1 VIVALLLGASAL
13 LAQDTGATPAS
24 ADLAPSRALVEP
36 ATAAP
41 GKEGAGQ
48 EGAGQEGAGQPPLEL
63 VSMEDVQ
70 QSLQRSVGWLL
81 ERQNAD
87 GSWGHAAPDSLH
99 ELGYSPASFRHW
111 QLAGGAIVLWAFL
124 QLDETPQLRGA
135 IERGLDF
142 TLKAPLP
149 MRGSDWDIDG
159 NWALLYV
166 TVLLD
171 HAAGDPRFQAEPW
184 KSRYAERIRAKAE
197 EYLARLEIMQS
208 PLGGWGYYEGEVVA
222 ARPSWATS
230 FSTAAVV
237 PALHSAKARGWK
249 VDEAMC
255 KDALAYVRRCALPS
269 GAYQYDLRPVPR
281 IDGGEGIDE
290 IKGSLGRI
298 QIGNWARRV
307 AGDRV
312 VDDEK
317 IARGLD
323 LFFEHHRFLDVA
335 RMRPVPHEAYYA
347 NAGYFY
353 FFGHCYAALAAD
365 QLADGEARRKYHRMI
380 RGHVLKAQATTGQYV
395 DFVGSFYSWTYA
407 TGFALVALQRG
418 LLAEGDAR

>member
-1 VIVALLLGASAL
+1 MIVALLLGASAL

-41 GKEGAGQ
+41 GK

-353 FFGHCYAALAAD
+353 FFGHYYCALAINELPAAEREAWHAKLRPHVVKCQYDDGSTSDFLHSRYDILASTAYAA
-365 QLADGEARRKYHRMI
+365 M
-380 RGHVLKAQATTGQYV
+380 
-395 DFVGSFYSWTYA
+395 
-407 TGFALVALQRG
+407 ALDLG
-418 LLAEGDAR
+418 LPRSKP

>member
-1 VIVALLLGASAL
+1 MIDALVLCAWATLAQDAAATQAASAATSSFAATSSLGGASA
-13 LAQDTGATPAS
+13 Q
-24 ADLAPSRALVEP
+24 
-36 ATAAP
+36 AAP
-41 GKEGAGQ
+41 EQGGGDDSA
-48 EGAGQEGAGQPPLEL
+48 PVPLE
-63 VSMEDVQ
+63 EVQ
-70 QSLQRSVGWLL
+70 QSLQRSVAWLL
-81 ERQNAD
+81 ARQNAD
-87 GSWGHAAPDSLH
+87 GSWGHAAPGSLH
-99 ELGYSPASFRHW
+99 ELNYSPASFRHW

-124 QLDETPQLRGA
+124 QLDETPALRAA
-135 IERGLDF
+135 IERGMDF
-142 TLKAPLP
+142 TLQAPLP
-149 MRGSDWDIDG
+149 LRGSDWDIDG

-171 HAAGDPRFQAEPW
+171 HAAGDPRFHAEPW
-184 KSRYAERIRAKAE
+184 KSRYADRIRKKAE
-197 EYLARLEIMQS
+197 EYLARLKLMQS

-222 ARPSWATS
+222 AGPSWATS

-237 PALHSAKARGWK
+237 PALHSAKARGWA

-281 IDGGEGIDE
+281 INGGEGIDE

-307 AGDRV
+307 AGDKL
-312 VDDEK
+312 VDD
-317 IARGLD
+317 ARIDKGLD

-365 QLADGEARRKYHRMI
+365 QLSDRELRLKHHRQI
-380 RGHVLKAQATTGQYV
+380 RGHVLKAQAPAGQYV

-418 LLAEGDAR
+418 LQAEGAAR